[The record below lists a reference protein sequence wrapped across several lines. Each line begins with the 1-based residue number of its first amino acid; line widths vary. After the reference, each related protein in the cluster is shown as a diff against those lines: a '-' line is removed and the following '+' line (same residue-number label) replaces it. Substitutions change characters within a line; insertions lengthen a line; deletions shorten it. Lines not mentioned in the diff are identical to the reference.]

1 MSLAWQVR
9 LAGQA
14 EQDLLDITLWKAEN
28 FGPRQAGHLAR
39 NGGGPTSI

>member
-14 EQDLLDITLWKAEN
+14 EQDLLDITLWPLCLLRCYSLVLVK
-28 FGPRQAGHLAR
+28 RL
-39 NGGGPTSI
+39 

>member
-14 EQDLLDITLWKAEN
+14 EQDLLDITQWSAEN
-28 FGPRQAGHLAR
+28 FGP
-39 NGGGPTSI
+39 S